1 MSKSRIIDNLNE
13 KIQSCYLLLNT
24 GEYRRAGFNS
34 FSGKLSICQK
44 LLSKEEYPNELNSI
58 LKGLYTSHEVRIC
71 SNLLDLECKSLE
83 YDYNSMVIAW
93 NCFEC
98 LEIVTYWI
106 KNFVT

>member
-1 MSKSRIIDNLNE
+1 MSKSRITDNLNE

-24 GEYRRAGFNS
+24 GEYRRAGLIAS
-34 FSGKLSICQK
+34 QASCQFAKK